1 MDVIKRSGAVQ
12 AYDPRKI
19 TEAMRKAFVSV
30 GQDCGEE
37 TLTALLRQVELAMGE
52 EARTVEDIQDEV
64 ERALMG
70 GGYFDAAKSYILYR
84 QKRSELR
91 AARRSLVEA
100 V

>member
-37 TLTALLRQVELAMGE
+37 TLTALLRQVELAMGV

-70 GGYFDAAKSYILYR
+70 GGYFEGGGGAHHPAGAALGVHSGTAF
-84 QKRSELR
+84 ELP
-91 AARRSLVEA
+91 V
-100 V
+100 